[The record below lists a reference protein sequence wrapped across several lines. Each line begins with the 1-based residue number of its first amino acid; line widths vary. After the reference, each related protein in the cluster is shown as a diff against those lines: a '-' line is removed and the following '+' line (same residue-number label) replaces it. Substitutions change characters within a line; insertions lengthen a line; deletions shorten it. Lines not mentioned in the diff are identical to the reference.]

1 MAKKNSRRAAELAEL
16 KDVKA
21 RAENQD
27 LSDLSIQPTLDG
39 EQLAELDQKIAE
51 LEEPELEFTHR
62 TVKLQEVSSP
72 VDKSLRL
79 IDQSAGETVVALL
92 NDGWEIYE
100 QISSAPLVLIVF
112 SRAKEAFEATEEPEH
127 EQIQ

>member
-1 MAKKNSRRAAELAEL
+1 MAKKNRTVIKGNPRIEVTPGADVDIETLPHIQQQESYFAEPE
-16 KDVKA
+16 
-21 RAENQD
+21 
-27 LSDLSIQPTLDG
+27 P
-39 EQLAELDQKIAE
+39 
-51 LEEPELEFTHR
+51 EPELEFTHR

-112 SRAKEAFEATEEPEH
+112 SRAKEVEPEEIEH

>member
-1 MAKKNSRRAAELAEL
+1 MAKENSRRAAELAEL

-27 LSDLSIQPTLDG
+27 LSDLSIQPALDG

-72 VDKSLRL
+72 VDKTLRL

-112 SRAKEAFEATEEPEH
+112 SRAKEVEPEEIEH

>member
-27 LSDLSIQPTLDG
+27 LSDLSIQPAWDG
-39 EQLAELDQKIAE
+39 EQLAELDQKISE
-51 LEEPELEFTHR
+51 LEEPEPELEFTHR

-79 IDQSAGETVVALL
+79 IDQSAGETVVGMLF
-92 NDGWEIYE
+92 DGWDIYE
-100 QISSAPLVLIVF
+100 KIESSPLVLVIF
-112 SRAKEAFEATEEPEH
+112 SREKEAEPEEPEH